1 LLEDSSVRKSLS
13 LTLAAACG
21 SLLLAGPASA
31 ASDYLL
37 EIDSIKGEA
46 AVNSPPKSIEVS
58 SFSWG
63 MSQASGLRESPSK
76 ASLGSTLRES
86 PAQASQGSTLRESPT
101 KVSQA
106 SGLRESPT
114 KVSTGKPQQQAGALS
129 ADQAVATAD
138 SPAAD
143 TIKTFS
149 LTVAE
154 PGNETAAYL
163 VQMCA
168 SGKHIPRAVLTS
180 RKGRYEM
187 TDVMVTSCVVS
198 GNERRHE
205 LTGHVTLIK

>member
-1 LLEDSSVRKSLS
+1 MRKSL
-13 LTLAAACG
+13 LVTLVAACG

-46 AVNSPPKSIEVS
+46 TVNSPPKSIEVS

-63 MSQASGLRESPSK
+63 MSQS
-76 ASLGSTLRES
+76 STAPRD
-86 PAQASQGSTLRESPT
+86 AA
-101 KVSQA
+101 
-106 SGLRESPT
+106 
-114 KVSTGKPQQQAGALS
+114 TGMATGRIQQQPVS
-129 ADQAVATAD
+129 AVAEAQPVATAV

-168 SGKHIPRAVLTS
+168 SGKHIPRAVLTT
-180 RKGRYEM
+180 RNGRFELK
-187 TDVMVTSCVVS
+187 DVMVTSCAVS
-198 GNERRHE
+198 GNQRKHE
-205 LTGHVTLIK
+205 FTGHVTLMK

>member
-1 LLEDSSVRKSLS
+1 MRDCLHLFLEDPPVRTSQFV
-13 LTLAAACG
+13 TLAAVCG
-21 SLLLAGPASA
+21 SVLLAGPALA

-46 AVNSPPKSIEVS
+46 AANSPPKSIEVS

-63 MSQASGLRESPSK
+63 MSQTSAV
-76 ASLGSTLRES
+76 
-86 PAQASQGSTLRESPT
+86 RESPT
-101 KVSQA
+101 KASQMSA
-106 SGLRESPT
+106 VRESPT
-114 KVSTGKPQQQAGALS
+114 KISTGKPQQQASAVS
-129 ADQAVATAD
+129 ADQSVAVAD

-143 TIKTFS
+143 SIKTFS

-168 SGKHIPRAVLTS
+168 TGKHIPRAVLTT

-187 TDVMVTSCVVS
+187 TDVMVTSCAVT
-198 GNERRHE
+198 GNQRKHE

>member
-1 LLEDSSVRKSLS
+1 MRKSLS

-46 AVNSPPKSIEVS
+46 GVKSPPKSIEVS

-63 MSQASGLRESPSK
+63 MSQSSAV
-76 ASLGSTLRES
+76 RES
-86 PAQASQGSTLRESPT
+86 PAQASQGSTVRESPT
-101 KVSQA
+101 K
-106 SGLRESPT
+106 T
-114 KVSTGKPQQQAGALS
+114 STGKPQQQLSAVS
-129 ADQAVATAD
+129 ADQAVATGV

-154 PGNETAAYL
+154 PGNETSAYL
-163 VQMCA
+163 TQMCA
-168 SGKHIPRAVLTS
+168 SGKHIPRAVLTTPN
-180 RKGRYEM
+180 GRYELKE
-187 TDVMVTSCVVS
+187 VMVTSCAVS